1 MISKNLNNGILPN
14 HDESL
19 GNLQMWIISWTQ
31 VVPSYWGTKGVT
43 AALLLSL
50 QLSLPPS
57 PYSFPYKPKQPWRLF
72 YFYFF
77 FSRLHHPDTQEE
89 EGCLGRWRGFLGIL
103 GACSCCVFAQ
113 HAAPSY
119 QCGGRRKA
127 PRRSVGYQ
135 VTCTR
140 IWDAPKENI
149 LSMDLKWSVT

>member
-50 QLSLPPS
+50 QLSLPPLQLS
-57 PYSFPYKPKQPWRLF
+57 LQNKTALEAFLFLFLFQQTASSRHARGRRLF
-72 YFYFF
+72 GKMKRVSWDPRSLF
-77 FSRLHHPDTQEE
+77 LL
-89 EGCLGRWRGFLGIL
+89 CLCSARSSKPSMWWGRM
-103 GACSCCVFAQ
+103 
-113 HAAPSY
+113 
-119 QCGGRRKA
+119 A
-127 PRRSVGYQ
+127 PRRSVGYHA
-135 VTCTR
+135 TCTR